1 MDMNFAGMKF
11 LVSAVF
17 LSLFFFSGCG
27 PGEPDAEKLWQTYFS
42 GAESY
47 PDLELLHPLPG
58 TLFPPEMPA
67 PRIIWNKDSAAACD
81 SWLIAV
87 SSGNGNPVCL
97 NITSFPNYR
106 LPEDKWEIIKKRFAK
121 EEADLT
127 VLGFQKENPGEILA
141 SGKSAFM
148 ISTDP
153 VEAPIFYREVNL
165 PFKEAVKDPTK
176 IRWRFGTI
184 DSLDQ
189 PPVVLDN
196 LPVCGNC
203 HSFSSDGAVLG
214 MDVDYANDKGAYAI
228 TEVEEEI
235 SLSKDKII
243 SWTGNSSRGSE
254 KSFGLLSQV
263 SPDGRYVLSTVRDR
277 SVFVPKDDLAFSQ
290 LFFPLKGVIEVYD
303 REKKVFYDLP
313 GASDPKYVQSNP
325 SWSPD
330 GKYIVFARSKAYEL
344 KTLDDQGKVVLTPA
358 ECVEFLVEGR
368 KFKFEL
374 FRVPFNNGRGGKA
387 EPLQGASGN
396 GLSNYFAKYSPDGK
410 WIIFCQAE
418 SYMLLQPDSQL
429 FIIPAA
435 GGEPRKI
442 ASNTGRMNSWHSW
455 SPNSRWIVFSS
466 KAFSDYTQLMIAHIG
481 EDGIASPAVL
491 LDRMTVPD
499 RAANIPEFVN
509 IEPGSIHRIVKN
521 FVDDNSLYRAGF
533 EFNRAN
539 EPESAEFM
547 FRKALEL
554 NPDNLEAH
562 LSLSYLLSNRG
573 VYDEAISHLEE
584 VIRLEPRLAKARSNL
599 GYVYMRKGN
608 PDEAFGCFSEAVRLN
623 PNLTEAHLGM
633 GVLRLK
639 QGDFSLAEKRFRTV
653 LEQDTGN
660 IPAGVGLAKALRY
673 QGQKKQALAL
683 VIDIVRREPGHV
695 EALLETG
702 EMLAEEGRLREA
714 LLHFNRVLSLSPG
727 DARALQGKNSA
738 ETAINQAG
746 GHTR

>member
-11 LVSAVF
+11 LVSAVL

-47 PDLELLHPLPG
+47 PDLELLHPLSG

-141 SGKSAFM
+141 AGKSTFM

-442 ASNTGRMNSWHSW
+442 ACNTGRMNSWHSW

-509 IEPGSIHRIVKN
+509 IEPGAIHRIVKN

-573 VYDEAISHLEE
+573 IYDEAISHLEE

-673 QGQKKQALAL
+673 QGQKKPALAL